1 VLLKWLPLGE
11 MFEVMGK
18 GKALSKNRNDDK
30 VRLRELARQTLE
42 AYRSLNSVAAEASLL
57 GHKTPNGEG
66 LARAG
71 ELLESVITEIKGTK
85 AAAVG

>member
-11 MFEVMGK
+11 MSEVMGK
-18 GKALSKNRNDDK
+18 GEALSKNRTDDK
-30 VRLRELARQTLE
+30 VRLREMARQVLE

-85 AAAVG
+85 AAAAS